1 MPHWFTLGKERN
13 SPFRLPLLGSTCY
26 PLKVTSPPQVDQI
39 RAYMIQFF
47 RFLVNWLKK
56 LESKMVFSDSVL
68 YHLRE
73 KDGFSQGQVFFIRNI
88 CCYVCFL
95 KIMIYA
101 VTFYGTPLIDQIEK
115 KNGVGIAKFPIISA
129 ASVQLYHC
137 DNIYYLGLASHGY
150 SQSFSKYAAFYP
162 AWPMLLR
169 FFGCGEFDGM
179 YESGFYWS
187 PLVSAVIS
195 IVFWAAGLF
204 LLFRWATRTMSSR
217 MAWSIVLANLLL
229 PSSMTF
235 WIGFSESLFFFLF
248 VCFLVFSDGARP
260 WLAWIAA
267 FFLSLTRP
275 VGIMVLIIPAVSVLI
290 DHRRKV
296 AIGSVFGFLL
306 GWVVYFGTMWYT
318 MGDPLSGWIAQKFYT
333 NQPSLLYLFE
343 MKKFF
348 NSFMLVKSFHDPV
361 GSFLDRFVFIL
372 AVICVLR
379 LWLIR
384 PSWCLAACC
393 MLLIPAI
400 TNQFLSFSRF
410 TIVVIP
416 LLVPIGLALLQMKKH
431 WLFCVI
437 ALSLG
442 TQYYLIY
449 SYFSGEWGT

>member
-1 MPHWFTLGKERN
+1 MN
-13 SPFRLPLLGSTCY
+13 PL
-26 PLKVTSPPQVDQI
+26 QIDEI
-39 RAYMIQFF
+39 RASMIQFV
-47 RFLVNWLKK
+47 RFSVNYVRE
-56 LESKMVFSDSVL
+56 LESKRIFSDSVF
-68 YHLRE
+68 YQPRQN
-73 KDGFSQGQVFFIRNI
+73 DSFSQCQGVFIRNI
-88 CCYVCFL
+88 CCYVFFL
-95 KIMIYA
+95 KIMIYTVA
-101 VTFYGTPLIDQIEK
+101 FYGTPLIDQIEK
-115 KNGVGIAKFPIISA
+115 IDRVGIAKFPIISA
-129 ASVQLYHC
+129 ASVQFSNC

-169 FFGCGEFDGM
+169 IFGCGKFDGID
-179 YESGFYWS
+179 ESGFYWS

-195 IVFWAAGLF
+195 IVFWATGLF
-204 LLFRWATRTMSSR
+204 LLFRWAKRTMSSR
-217 MAWSIVLANLLL
+217 VAWSMVLANLLL

-306 GWVVYFGTMWYT
+306 GWVVYFGIMWYT
-318 MGDPLSGWIAQKFYT
+318 MGDPLDGWIAQKYHT
-333 NQPSLLYLFE
+333 NQPSLLYLLE
-343 MKKFF
+343 IKKFF
-348 NSFMLVKSFHDPV
+348 NSFLLVKSFHDPV
-361 GSFLDRFVFIL
+361 GSFVDRFVFIL
-372 AVICVLR
+372 AIICVLR
-379 LWLIR
+379 LWMIR
-384 PSWCLAACC
+384 PSWCLSACC
-393 MLLIPAI
+393 MLLIPAM

-437 ALSLG
+437 AFSLG

>member
-1 MPHWFTLGKERN
+1 MIEFIVSLFSFFKRREGEFIFDGIANQLRQ
-13 SPFRLPLLGSTCY
+13 SISF
-26 PLKVTSPPQVDQI
+26 PQRSCD
-39 RAYMIQFF
+39 
-47 RFLVNWLKK
+47 
-56 LESKMVFSDSVL
+56 
-68 YHLRE
+68 
-73 KDGFSQGQVFFIRNI
+73 FIRDI
-88 CCYVCFL
+88 CFYVLAF
-95 KIMIYA
+95 KTVIYIVA
-101 VTFYGTPLIDQIEK
+101 FFETPLIEK
-115 KNGVGIAKFPIISA
+115 IAQNYGVGITKTPMIQA
-129 ASVQLYHC
+129 ALNQFIQC
-137 DNIYYLGLASHGY
+137 DNGFYLSIASNCY
-150 SQSFSKYAAFYP
+150 SQSCSNFAAFYP

-169 FFGCGEFDGM
+169 IFGCGKFDGID
-179 YESGFYWS
+179 ESGFYWS

-195 IVFWAAGLF
+195 IVFWTSGLF

-217 MAWSIVLANLLL
+217 VAWSMVLANLLL

-318 MGDPLSGWIAQKFYT
+318 MGDPLDGWIAQKYHT

-348 NSFMLVKSFHDPV
+348 NSFLLVKSFHDPV
-361 GSFLDRFVFIL
+361 GSFVDRFVFIL
-372 AVICVLR
+372 AIICVLR

-384 PSWCLAACC
+384 PSWCLSACC
-393 MLLIPAI
+393 MLLIPAM

>member
-1 MPHWFTLGKERN
+1 MFADIKSMFYNNKITRLFTLLKEWECKSNYLVSVVKKVGEDDEFSRKKTN
-13 SPFRLPLLGSTCY
+13 TFRGLVFYVFALKIAIYSVAFIGTPIMEQLARKSDFGITNISVIYVALL
-26 PLKVTSPPQVDQI
+26 
-39 RAYMIQFF
+39 QFF
-47 RFLVNWLKK
+47 
-56 LESKMVFSDSVL
+56 
-68 YHLRE
+68 
-73 KDGFSQGQVFFIRNI
+73 
-88 CCYVCFL
+88 
-95 KIMIYA
+95 
-101 VTFYGTPLIDQIEK
+101 
-115 KNGVGIAKFPIISA
+115 
-129 ASVQLYHC
+129 HC
-137 DNIYYLGLASHGY
+137 DNLGYLGLASHGY
-150 SQSFSKYAAFYP
+150 SQSFSKYAALYP

-195 IVFWAAGLF
+195 ILFWAAGLF
-204 LLFRWATRTMSSR
+204 LLFRWATRTMASR

-306 GWVVYFGTMWYT
+306 GWVVYFGIMWYT
-318 MGDPLSGWIAQKFYT
+318 MGDPLDGWIAQKYHT

-348 NSFMLVKSFHDPV
+348 NSFLLVKSFHDPV

-372 AVICVLR
+372 AIICVLR

-384 PSWCLAACC
+384 PSWCLSACC
-393 MLLIPAI
+393 MLLIPAM

-449 SYFSGEWGT
+449 SYFSREWGT

>member
-1 MPHWFTLGKERN
+1 MFVDIKSMFYNNKFTRLFTLLKEWECKSN
-13 SPFRLPLLGSTCY
+13 YFVSVVKKVGEDDEFSQKKTNTFRGLVFYVFALKIAIYSVAFLGTPIMEQLARKSDFGITNISVIYVALL
-26 PLKVTSPPQVDQI
+26 
-39 RAYMIQFF
+39 QFF
-47 RFLVNWLKK
+47 
-56 LESKMVFSDSVL
+56 
-68 YHLRE
+68 
-73 KDGFSQGQVFFIRNI
+73 
-88 CCYVCFL
+88 
-95 KIMIYA
+95 
-101 VTFYGTPLIDQIEK
+101 
-115 KNGVGIAKFPIISA
+115 
-129 ASVQLYHC
+129 HC
-137 DNIYYLGLASHGY
+137 DNLGYLGLASHGY

-169 FFGCGEFDGM
+169 FFGCGEFDEM

-217 MAWSIVLANLLL
+217 MAWSMVLANLLL

-275 VGIMVLIIPAVSVLI
+275 VGIMVLIIPAVSLLI

-318 MGDPLSGWIAQKFYT
+318 MGDPLSGWIAQKYHT

>member
-1 MPHWFTLGKERN
+1 MFYNNKFTRLFTLLKEWECKNNYFVSVVKQVGEDDEFSRKKSN
-13 SPFRLPLLGSTCY
+13 LCRDLVFYVLALKIAIYIVAFLGTPVMEQLARKSDFGITNKTTIYVALL
-26 PLKVTSPPQVDQI
+26 
-39 RAYMIQFF
+39 QFF
-47 RFLVNWLKK
+47 
-56 LESKMVFSDSVL
+56 
-68 YHLRE
+68 
-73 KDGFSQGQVFFIRNI
+73 
-88 CCYVCFL
+88 
-95 KIMIYA
+95 
-101 VTFYGTPLIDQIEK
+101 
-115 KNGVGIAKFPIISA
+115 
-129 ASVQLYHC
+129 HC
-137 DNIYYLGLASHGY
+137 DNLGYLGIASDGY
-150 SQSFSKYAAFYP
+150 SHSLPGVTALYP

-169 FFGCGEFDGM
+169 IFGCGKFDGID
-179 YESGFYWS
+179 ESGFYWS

-195 IVFWAAGLF
+195 IVFWATGLF
-204 LLFRWATRTMSSR
+204 LLFRWAKRTMSSR
-217 MAWSIVLANLLL
+217 VAWSMVLANLLL

-318 MGDPLSGWIAQKFYT
+318 MGDPLDGWIAQKYHT
-333 NQPSLLYLFE
+333 NQPSLLYLLE
-343 MKKFF
+343 IKKFF
-348 NSFMLVKSFHDPV
+348 NSFLLVKSFHDPV
-361 GSFLDRFVFIL
+361 GSFVDRFVFIL
-372 AVICVLR
+372 AIICVLR
-379 LWLIR
+379 LWMIR
-384 PSWCLAACC
+384 PSWCLSACC
-393 MLLIPAI
+393 MLLIPAM

-437 ALSLG
+437 AFSLG